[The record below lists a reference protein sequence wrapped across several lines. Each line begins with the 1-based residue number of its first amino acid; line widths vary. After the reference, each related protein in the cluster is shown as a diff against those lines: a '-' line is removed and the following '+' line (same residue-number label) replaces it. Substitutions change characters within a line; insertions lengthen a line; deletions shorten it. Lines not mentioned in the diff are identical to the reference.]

1 MFKGSSEDLGLGDLE
16 VNKKFEESQNEDKPL
31 EDKPLEDKPLDDKPL
46 GEENKPLDDKPLDD
60 KPLEDKQIE
69 DKPLEEEKVVTEVTE
84 EAHLKFLSEKLGREI
99 NSFEDLTPSET
110 ALDNDPYLKGLY
122 EWRQK
127 TGRPIEDYAKYQV
140 DYDTMEDIDIAR
152 EALRLEYPTFS
163 PKEIQ
168 EELAQFMPSD
178 EDYDNEAAKK
188 ARELKKYVTKG
199 KVALNSLKSEL
210 GEASSDLFSPEVKQ
224 KITFADEVSAKILSN
239 QAQQKE
245 HNSSVR
251 AAAGSLESVSLSLT
265 DDLSIDF
272 KIAEADRSKIADNLV
287 NATNL
292 KNEDGT
298 WNNQAIAESGAK
310 LEYFSDMIK
319 LAFEQGKNSGADG
332 IIKDAKNT
340 TLGDNISK
348 GGNQDGGGKKGSI
361 EGIDSILN
369 RKTPKIRFG
378 S

>member
-1 MFKGSSEDLGLGDLE
+1 MFKGSSADLGLGDLE
-16 VNKKFEESQNEDKPL
+16 VNKKFEESQN
-31 EDKPLEDKPLDDKPL
+31 DDNQNDDNQNDDNQNDDNQNDDNQNDDNQNDD
-46 GEENKPLDDKPLDD
+46 NKGS
-60 KPLEDKQIE
+60 I
-69 DKPLEEEKVVTEVTE
+69 TEVTE
-84 EAHLKFLSEKLGREI
+84 EDHLKFLSEKLGREI
-99 NSFEDLTPSET
+99 NSFEDLTPSES

-127 TGRPIEDYAKYQV
+127 TGRPIEDYARFQV
-140 DYDTMEDIDIAR
+140 DYDKMNEIDVAR
-152 EALRLEYPTFS
+152 EALQLEFPTFS
-163 PKEIQ
+163 PEEIQ
-168 EELAQFMPSD
+168 AELLQFTPND
-178 EDYDNEAAKK
+178 EDYDEEKAKK

-199 KVALNSLKSEL
+199 KVALNALKGEL
-210 GEASSDLFSPEVKQ
+210 GEASSNLISPEVQK
-224 KITFADEVSAKILSN
+224 KITFADKVSAKILSS
-239 QAQQKE
+239 QAEVKE
-245 HNSSVR
+245 HNTSVR
-251 AAAGSLESVSLSLT
+251 NAASGLDSISLSLT

-272 KIAEADRSKIADNLV
+272 KIAEADKSRIADNLV